1 VIAAAA
7 QTVPMR
13 CSQALFLLA
22 QLPTEAVIVTTIHSE
37 RGPGLGKLIDVPT
50 LAGWLGISVRHV
62 RRLVAEK
69 RIPYIKVGYFVRFD
83 TEQVRYWLDGH
94 SHQASA

>member
-1 VIAAAA
+1 
-7 QTVPMR
+7 MR
-13 CSQALFLLA
+13 CPS
-22 QLPTEAVIVTTIHSE
+22 TESSSAKANIVTTIQSGRSPH
-37 RGPGLGKLIDVPT
+37 LGHLIDIPT

-83 TEQVRYWLDGH
+83 ADQIRHWLGEHTHDV
-94 SHQASA
+94 SA